1 MKQFPLKWL
10 AFVAFCILCLMRSGH
25 AAEPLAVV
33 ASFSILGDLVQVV
46 GGDRVKVVTLV
57 GGDADAHTFEPR
69 PTDAQTLLKA
79 RLLVINGLNF
89 EPWALKLV
97 KSAAF
102 QGDILVASQGIP
114 LRSLPSEKDH
124 AHANTDPHAWQDP
137 RNVIIYVKN
146 IAKSLSNADPA
157 GIDSYQKNSDAYIR
171 ELEMLD
177 QFAQEQFAKLR
188 QNQRL
193 VITSHDAFG
202 YFAARYALR
211 FLAPQGMSTESEP
224 SAKAVA
230 QLIRQIQQNKIRA
243 VFLENMSNPR
253 LLAQISHDCGITP
266 GQKLYVDALSGPA
279 GPASTYLKM
288 MYHNVTQLA
297 AGMRL
302 Q

>member
-1 MKQFPLKWL
+1 MKHIPLKWL
-10 AFVAFCILCLMRSGH
+10 AAMSIVCLMQSGH
-25 AAEPLAVV
+25 AAEPVAVV

-46 GGDRVKVVTLV
+46 GGDRVKVITLV
-57 GGDADAHTFEPR
+57 GGDADAHTFEPK
-69 PTDAQTLLKA
+69 PTDAQILLKA

-89 EPWALKLV
+89 EPWAQKLV
-97 KSAAF
+97 RSAAF
-102 QGDILVASQGIP
+102 QGDILVASQGISD
-114 LRSLPSEKDH
+114 RGLPSEKNH
-124 AHANTDPHAWQDP
+124 AHANIDPHAWQDP
-137 RNVIIYVKN
+137 RNVIVYVKN

-157 GIDSYQKNSDAYIR
+157 GIDSYQNNSDAYIR

-202 YFAARYALR
+202 YFAARYAIR
-211 FLAPQGMSTESEP
+211 FLAPQGLSTETEP

-230 QLIRQIQQNKIRA
+230 QLIRQIQRNKIRA
-243 VFLENMSNPR
+243 VFLENMSNPK
-253 LLAQISHDCGITP
+253 LLAQISHDCGIAP
-266 GQKLYVDALSGPA
+266 GQKLYVDALSGPF